1 MILKDRIS
9 PFLPSFSSETHTF
22 VPTISKSISMIKL
35 ILFVAALLPLPVFGM
50 NADEKDAKKIPLQ
63 IRQSERLGR
72 GLLEIPIEATY
83 YGMFSSIQTVVISRL
98 GKVEMVVTNC
108 DTGEYWYDSMETHA
122 KWCD

>member
-1 MILKDRIS
+1 MILKGRIS
-9 PFLPSFSSETHTF
+9 LFFPSFSSETHTF
-22 VPTISKSISMIKL
+22 VPTISKSRSMIKL

-98 GKVEMVVTNC
+98 GKVEMVVTNIYIYC
-108 DTGEYWYDSMETHA
+108 
-122 KWCD
+122 